1 MKYIRP
7 IPSTL
12 CLIMLSTFIM
22 LSFIPPMVSCCHAMA
37 DTIIVSAEGLADPDT
52 DTFKLDKA
60 ALNITLLN
68 DAKKQAV
75 EKVVGI
81 YMDNQLLVKNYSSID
96 NTILAENQTF
106 IKEILQKSEPW
117 LGGDGFMHIL
127 IKAEV
132 YATKVEDAI
141 REMGNKKR
149 VELIRRAGNP
159 RISVAI
165 TVRDSKR
172 DSLTKPENSP
182 VAENILKE
190 HISAFGY
197 RVWSEET
204 TEGHEPRQASDFAIR
219 GEVKFKP
226 INLKLKTS
234 GIEINKLTITSW
246 TVKCLN
252 SATGE
257 EIYFNNTIPA
267 RRSWNTEDEALAA
280 IGKLIGEEFSR
291 EFFEQQL
298 LQKTSLYQLEVQ
310 GLPDYDVAV
319 LFKKEL
325 IGLRP
330 VLNVNLRSFD
340 NTAGALYE
348 VEFSA
353 NDLDFSEIL
362 NNAIL
367 KPLNKKFGH
376 KVFSLSSVKNLLIK
390 VDFKSNDR
398 PAKVV
403 AQFEE
408 KPPSSLVTATPVRLN
423 QIAATRGVLEKVGK
437 INPKGVEKV
446 MEHRRSGGKTSLETT
461 QNF

>member
-1 MKYIRP
+1 
-7 IPSTL
+7 
-12 CLIMLSTFIM
+12 
-22 LSFIPPMVSCCHAMA
+22 
-37 DTIIVSAEGLADPDT
+37 
-52 DTFKLDKA
+52 
-60 ALNITLLN
+60 
-68 DAKKQAV
+68 
-75 EKVVGI
+75 
-81 YMDNQLLVKNYSSID
+81 
-96 NTILAENQTF
+96 
-106 IKEILQKSEPW
+106 
-117 LGGDGFMHIL
+117 
-127 IKAEV
+127 
-132 YATKVEDAI
+132 
-141 REMGNKKR
+141 
-149 VELIRRAGNP
+149 
-159 RISVAI
+159 
-165 TVRDSKR
+165 
-172 DSLTKPENSP
+172 
-182 VAENILKE
+182 
-190 HISAFGY
+190 
-197 RVWSEET
+197 
-204 TEGHEPRQASDFAIR
+204 
-219 GEVKFKP
+219 
-226 INLKLKTS
+226 
-234 GIEINKLTITSW
+234 
-246 TVKCLN
+246 VKCLD

-362 NNAIL
+362 NNAIYT
-367 KPLNKKFGH
+367 PLNKKFDH

-390 VDFKSNDR
+390 VYFKSNDR

-423 QIAATRGVLEKVGK
+423 QIAATRGVLEKVGE

-461 QNF
+461 QELLTNYYPELFSIVTKQSK